1 MSLNLTIVN
10 SSTPS
15 GMSDFQVISAIIA
28 LCALVLGIAN
38 AYFHWKDKQPNI
50 KVDAYEFVDSAH
62 SLTSDPERVI
72 TIRGGK
78 MDRSRLRNHR
88 TRICRPIYCSMKCQ
102 VARSSL

>member
-50 KVDAYEFVDSAH
+50 KLDAY
-62 SLTSDPERVI
+62 
-72 TIRGGK
+72 
-78 MDRSRLRNHR
+78 
-88 TRICRPIYCSMKCQ
+88 
-102 VARSSL
+102 